1 MERKKK
7 IIVAVAAVLV
17 LMVGLMA
24 WKKSETKLSGRYK
37 TDQSTQYIYM
47 LPEEFVFENGYCDIG
62 SFTCTYEYKNGTLYF
77 YWGNAV
83 IGVMRYGRASN
94 ARSMEIKL

>member
-7 IIVAVAAVLV
+7 IIAAVAAVLV

-24 WKKSETKLSGRYK
+24 WKKSETKISGRYK

-47 LPEEFVFENGYCDIG
+47 LPEEFVLKTDIAI
-62 SFTCTYEYKNGTLYF
+62 SEVLPAPMNIKMERSIF
-77 YWGNAV
+77 

-94 ARSMEIKL
+94 ARSMEIK

>member
-1 MERKKK
+1 MERKQK

-17 LMVGLMA
+17 LMVGLWHGKNLKQSFQA
-24 WKKSETKLSGRYK
+24 DTRRINLRNTFICSRKNLFLK
-37 TDQSTQYIYM
+37 TDIAISEV
-47 LPEEFVFENGYCDIG
+47 LPAPMNIKMERSIF
-62 SFTCTYEYKNGTLYF
+62 
-77 YWGNAV
+77 